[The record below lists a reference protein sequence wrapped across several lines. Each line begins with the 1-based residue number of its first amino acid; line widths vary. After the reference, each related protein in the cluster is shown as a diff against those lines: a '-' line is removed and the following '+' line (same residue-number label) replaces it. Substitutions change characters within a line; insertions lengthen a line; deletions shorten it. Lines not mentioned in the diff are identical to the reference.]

1 MTDQRPRPRPRCQVA
16 IGPLSRRRFATPAA
30 TPAVSLGACG
40 APPPRAAPAAA
51 EPDRHALF
59 FEPDSAALD
68 VPGRDLIVR
77 LAAEIR
83 AQPAREIVVTAFAN
97 RAPDGSE
104 NRVLADQRAETITR
118 ALEAQGLDSRLVRRI
133 VVGQADRIGLSALEG
148 RRVEIDIRR

>member
-1 MTDQRPRPRPRCQVA
+1 MTDQRSLPRCQAVTGA
-16 IGPLSRRRFATPAA
+16 LSRRRFAMLAA
-30 TPAVSLGACG
+30 TLAVSLGACT
-40 APPPRAAPAAA
+40 APPSPPAAPAAA

-68 VPGRDLIVR
+68 VPARALISR

-104 NRVLADQRAETITR
+104 NRVLADERAETITR
-118 ALEAQGLDSRLVRRI
+118 ALEAQGVDPRLVRRI
-133 VVGQADRIGLSALEG
+133 VVGQAERIGLSALEG